1 MSTDKE
7 KYYEPLKLMTP
18 IRYQY
23 MKKIILN
30 KKNESM
36 DDVFIGKNILD
47 IGTGTGEYLDIFKD
61 LKANC
66 IGIDSINNFKIKKN
80 KNFKLIKVDLF
91 QYLRKAPKNHFDYIF
106 CFEVIEHLEEKD
118 EIFKLIKKTL
128 KDKGILFMSTIN
140 QNPVSKLFAIKLAE
154 DILKILPKK
163 THEYNLLLPIN
174 KLESLCNDNKLSIID
189 IIGLRYNPLFKNFN
203 FSNNQLINYITAIE
217 N

>member
-91 QYLRKAPKNHFDYIF
+91 QYLRKAPKNHFDFIF

-189 IIGLRYNPLFKNFN
+189 ITGLRYNPLFKNFN

>member
-30 KKNESM
+30 KKNASM

-91 QYLRKAPKNHFDYIF
+91 QYLRKAPKNHFDFIF

-189 IIGLRYNPLFKNFN
+189 ITGLRYNPLFKNFN

>member
-30 KKNESM
+30 KKNASM
-36 DDVFIGKNILD
+36 DDAFIGKNILD

>member
-30 KKNESM
+30 KKNASM

-91 QYLRKAPKNHFDYIF
+91 KYLRKAPKNYFDFIF

-128 KDKGILFMSTIN
+128 KNKGILFMSTIN

-154 DILKILPKK
+154 DILKIPPKK

-174 KLESLCNDNKLSIID
+174 KLENLCNDNKLSIID
-189 IIGLRYNPLFKNFN
+189 ITGLRYNPLFKNFN
-203 FSNNQLINYITAIE
+203 FSNNQLVNYITAIE

>member
-7 KYYEPLKLMTP
+7 KYYEPLKLMSP

-30 KKNESM
+30 KKNASM

-91 QYLRKAPKNHFDYIF
+91 QYLRKAPKNHFDFIF

-189 IIGLRYNPLFKNFN
+189 ITGLRYNPLFKNFN

>member
-30 KKNESM
+30 KKNASM
-36 DDVFIGKNILD
+36 DDAFIGKNILD

-91 QYLRKAPKNHFDYIF
+91 QYLRKAPKNYFDFIF

-128 KDKGILFMSTIN
+128 KNKGILFMSTIN

>member
-30 KKNESM
+30 KKNASM

-91 QYLRKAPKNHFDYIF
+91 KYLRNAPKNYFDFIF

-128 KDKGILFMSTIN
+128 KNKGILFMSTIN

-174 KLESLCNDNKLSIID
+174 KLENLCNDNKLSIID
-189 IIGLRYNPLFKNFN
+189 ITGLRYNPLFKNFN
-203 FSNNQLINYITAIE
+203 FSNNQLVNYITAIE

>member
-30 KKNESM
+30 KKNTSM

-91 QYLRKAPKNHFDYIF
+91 EYLRKAPKNYFDFIF
-106 CFEVIEHLEEKD
+106 CFEVIEHLEEKN

-174 KLESLCNDNKLSIID
+174 KLESLCKDNKLSIID
-189 IIGLRYNPLFKNFN
+189 ITGLRYNPIFKNFN
-203 FSNNQLINYITAIE
+203 FTNNQLVNYITAIE

>member
-30 KKNESM
+30 KKNASM
-36 DDVFIGKNILD
+36 DDAFIGKNILD

-128 KDKGILFMSTIN
+128 KNKGILFMSTIN

>member
-30 KKNESM
+30 KKNASM

-91 QYLRKAPKNHFDYIF
+91 KYLRNAPKNYFDFIF

>member
-30 KKNESM
+30 KKNASM
-36 DDVFIGKNILD
+36 DDAFIGKNILD

-128 KDKGILFMSTIN
+128 KNKGILFMSTIN

-174 KLESLCNDNKLSIID
+174 KLESLCNYNKLSIID
-189 IIGLRYNPLFKNFN
+189 ITGLRYNPLFKNFN

>member
-30 KKNESM
+30 KKNASM

-91 QYLRKAPKNHFDYIF
+91 KYLRKAPKNYFDFIF

-189 IIGLRYNPLFKNFN
+189 ITGLRYNPLFKNFN

>member
-7 KYYEPLKLMTP
+7 KYYEPLKLMMP

-30 KKNESM
+30 EKNSSM
-36 DDVFIGKNILD
+36 EDIFIGKNILD
-47 IGTGTGEYLDIFKD
+47 IGTGTGEYLDIFRE

-80 KNFKLIKVDLF
+80 KNLKLIKIDLF
-91 QYLRKAPKNHFDYIF
+91 EYLRKTPKNYFDFIF

-118 EIFKLIKKTL
+118 ELFKLIKKTL

-140 QNPVSKLFAIKLAE
+140 QNPISKLFAIKLAE
-154 DILKILPKK
+154 NIFKFLPKK
-163 THEYNLLLPIN
+163 THKYNLLLPIN
-174 KLESLCNDNKLSIID
+174 KLESLCNKNKLSIIN
-189 IIGLRYNPLFKNFN
+189 ISGLKYNPLFKNFN

>member
-30 KKNESM
+30 KKNASM

-128 KDKGILFMSTIN
+128 KNKGILFMSTIN

-174 KLESLCNDNKLSIID
+174 KLENLCNDNKLSIID
-189 IIGLRYNPLFKNFN
+189 ITGLRYNPLFKNFN
-203 FSNNQLINYITAIE
+203 FSNNQLVNYITAIE

>member
-30 KKNESM
+30 KKNASM

-91 QYLRKAPKNHFDYIF
+91 QYLRKAPKNHFDFIF

>member
-30 KKNESM
+30 KKNASM

-91 QYLRKAPKNHFDYIF
+91 KYLRKAPKNYFDFIF

-128 KDKGILFMSTIN
+128 KNKGILFMSTIN

-189 IIGLRYNPLFKNFN
+189 ITGLRYNPLFKNFN

>member
-1 MSTDKE
+1 
-7 KYYEPLKLMTP
+7 
-18 IRYQY
+18 

-30 KKNESM
+30 KKNASM
-36 DDVFIGKNILD
+36 DDAFIGKNILD

-128 KDKGILFMSTIN
+128 KNKGILFMSTIN

-189 IIGLRYNPLFKNFN
+189 ITGLRYNPLFKNFN

>member
-7 KYYEPLKLMTP
+7 KYYEPLKLMSP

-30 KKNESM
+30 KKNASM

-80 KNFKLIKVDLF
+80 KNFELIKVDLF
-91 QYLRKAPKNHFDYIF
+91 QYLRKAPKNYFDFIF

-189 IIGLRYNPLFKNFN
+189 ITGLRYNPLFKNFN

>member
-30 KKNESM
+30 KKNASM

-80 KNFKLIKVDLF
+80 KNFELIKVDLF
-91 QYLRKAPKNHFDYIF
+91 QYLRKAPKNYFDFIF

>member
-30 KKNESM
+30 KKNASM

-174 KLESLCNDNKLSIID
+174 KLESLCNNNKLSIID
-189 IIGLRYNPLFKNFN
+189 ITGLRYNPLFKNFN

>member
-30 KKNESM
+30 KKNASM

-91 QYLRKAPKNHFDYIF
+91 KYLRNAPKNYFDFIF

-189 IIGLRYNPLFKNFN
+189 ITGLRYNPLFKNFN
-203 FSNNQLINYITAIE
+203 FSNNQLVNYITAIE

>member
-30 KKNESM
+30 KKNASM

-91 QYLRKAPKNHFDYIF
+91 KYLRKAPKNYFDFIF

-128 KDKGILFMSTIN
+128 KNKGILFMSTIN

-174 KLESLCNDNKLSIID
+174 KLENLCNDNKLSIID
-189 IIGLRYNPLFKNFN
+189 ITGLRYNPLFKNFN
-203 FSNNQLINYITAIE
+203 FSNNQLVNYITAIE

>member
-30 KKNESM
+30 KKNASM
-36 DDVFIGKNILD
+36 DDAFIGKNILD

-80 KNFKLIKVDLF
+80 KNFKLIKIDLF
-91 QYLRKAPKNHFDYIF
+91 EYLRKAPKNHFDFIF
-106 CFEVIEHLEEKD
+106 CFEVIEHLEKKD

-189 IIGLRYNPLFKNFN
+189 ITGLRYNPLFKNFN

>member
-30 KKNESM
+30 KKNASM

-91 QYLRKAPKNHFDYIF
+91 QYLRKAPKNHFDFIF

-189 IIGLRYNPLFKNFN
+189 ITGLRYNPLFKNFN
-203 FSNNQLINYITAIE
+203 FSNNQLVNYITAIE

>member
-30 KKNESM
+30 KKNASM

-80 KNFKLIKVDLF
+80 KNFELIKVDLF
-91 QYLRKAPKNHFDYIF
+91 QYLRKSPKNYFDFIF

-189 IIGLRYNPLFKNFN
+189 ITGLRYNPLFKNFN

>member
-30 KKNESM
+30 KKNASM
-36 DDVFIGKNILD
+36 DDAFIGKNILD

-91 QYLRKAPKNHFDYIF
+91 QYLRKAPKNHFDFIF

-189 IIGLRYNPLFKNFN
+189 ITGLRYNPLFKNFN

>member
-30 KKNESM
+30 KKNASM

-91 QYLRKAPKNHFDYIF
+91 KYLREAPKNYFDFIF

-174 KLESLCNDNKLSIID
+174 KLENLCNDNKLSIID
-189 IIGLRYNPLFKNFN
+189 ITGLRYNPLFKNFN
-203 FSNNQLINYITAIE
+203 FSNNQLVNYITAIE

>member
-30 KKNESM
+30 KKNASM

-80 KNFKLIKVDLF
+80 KNFKLIKIDLF
-91 QYLRKAPKNHFDYIF
+91 EYLRKAPKNHFDFIF

-189 IIGLRYNPLFKNFN
+189 ITGLRYNPLFKNFN
-203 FSNNQLINYITAIE
+203 FSNNQLVNYITAIE

>member
-30 KKNESM
+30 KKNTSM

-91 QYLRKAPKNHFDYIF
+91 EYLRKAPKNYFDFIF
-106 CFEVIEHLEEKD
+106 CFEVIEHLEEKN

-174 KLESLCNDNKLSIID
+174 KLESLCKDNRLSIID
-189 IIGLRYNPLFKNFN
+189 ITGLIYNPIFKNFN
-203 FSNNQLINYITAIE
+203 FTNNQLVNYITAIE

>member
-30 KKNESM
+30 KKNASM

-91 QYLRKAPKNHFDYIF
+91 QYLRKAPKNHFDFIF
-106 CFEVIEHLEEKD
+106 CFEVIEHLKEKD

-128 KDKGILFMSTIN
+128 KNKGILFMSTIN

-174 KLESLCNDNKLSIID
+174 KLESLCNNNKLSIID
-189 IIGLRYNPLFKNFN
+189 ITGLRYNPLFKNFN
-203 FSNNQLINYITAIE
+203 FSNNQLVNYITAIE

>member
-30 KKNESM
+30 KKNASM

-80 KNFKLIKVDLF
+80 KNFELIKVDLF
-91 QYLRKAPKNHFDYIF
+91 QYLRKAPKNHFDFIF
-106 CFEVIEHLEEKD
+106 CFEVIEHLKEKD

-189 IIGLRYNPLFKNFN
+189 ITGLRYNPLFKNFN

>member
-30 KKNESM
+30 KRNASM

-80 KNFKLIKVDLF
+80 KNFELIKVDLF
-91 QYLRKAPKNHFDYIF
+91 QYLRKAPKNYFDFIF

-189 IIGLRYNPLFKNFN
+189 ITGLRYNPLFKNFN
-203 FSNNQLINYITAIE
+203 FSNNQLVNYITAIE

>member
-30 KKNESM
+30 KKNASM

-174 KLESLCNDNKLSIID
+174 KLESLCNNNKLSIID
-189 IIGLRYNPLFKNFN
+189 ITGLRYNPLFKNFN
-203 FSNNQLINYITAIE
+203 FSNNQLVNYITAIE

>member
-23 MKKIILN
+23 TKKIILN
-30 KKNESM
+30 KKNASM

-91 QYLRKAPKNHFDYIF
+91 QYLRKAPKNHFDFIF

-189 IIGLRYNPLFKNFN
+189 ITGLRYNPLFKNFN

>member
-30 KKNESM
+30 KKNASM

-128 KDKGILFMSTIN
+128 KNKGILFMSTIN

-189 IIGLRYNPLFKNFN
+189 ITGLRYNPLFKNFN

>member
-30 KKNESM
+30 KKNASM
-36 DDVFIGKNILD
+36 DDAFIGKNILD
-47 IGTGTGEYLDIFKD
+47 IGNGTGEYLDIFKD

-91 QYLRKAPKNHFDYIF
+91 QYLRKAPKNYFDFIF

>member
-30 KKNESM
+30 KKNASM
-36 DDVFIGKNILD
+36 DDAFIGKNILD

-91 QYLRKAPKNHFDYIF
+91 QYLRKAPKNYFDFIF

>member
-30 KKNESM
+30 KKNASM

-80 KNFKLIKVDLF
+80 KNFELIKVDLF
-91 QYLRKAPKNHFDYIF
+91 QYLRKAPKNYFDFIF

-128 KDKGILFMSTIN
+128 KNKGILFMSTIN

-189 IIGLRYNPLFKNFN
+189 ITGLRYNPLFKNFN

>member
-80 KNFKLIKVDLF
+80 KNFELIKVDLF
-91 QYLRKAPKNHFDYIF
+91 QYLRKAPKNYFDFIF

-189 IIGLRYNPLFKNFN
+189 ITGLRYNPLFKNFN

>member
-30 KKNESM
+30 KKNASM

-91 QYLRKAPKNHFDYIF
+91 QYLRKAPKNYFDFIF

-189 IIGLRYNPLFKNFN
+189 ITGLRYNPLFKNFN
-203 FSNNQLINYITAIE
+203 FSNNQLVNYITAIE